1 LSRRGDGRLL
11 AADRITLRNRG
22 AEFMKIRNPF
32 YRLSIRTKIVLMI
45 IGMSAIFGSGL
56 LAFIYVQ
63 IQSTL
68 RDEAINKTRILA
80 DGLSVKA
87 AEPVQVEDLNA
98 LRLVQGEATIQSD
111 VAYCFIRDGRGR
123 VISSSFE
130 GNQVPQALQN
140 INPLQPGMPREAAA
154 VVALKGRVIEVVDVA
169 SPIAGG
175 TLGSVH
181 VGVNMTKIKNNIR
194 NLLMFIMAVGILS
207 LGILSAVTLIL
218 SSIAISPVRDLMRVA
233 DALGRGDLSKRAKVT
248 TGDELGQLG
257 DTLNRTIDRLQGL
270 TQTES
275 DRDKM
280 QHQVMNLLS
289 IVSTAA
295 EGDLTAKAE
304 VTADALGSVADAF
317 NLMITGL
324 TTLVTHA
331 SNVAS
336 EIQRST
342 SEILHSSERMKQGAE
357 VQTAQI
363 RTASD
368 AVNTM
373 SHTTRRMAKNAEA
386 ATQTSLK
393 ATQAAVKGGASVAET
408 IKGMQRIR
416 STVQSTGKKIKGLGE
431 RSLEIGAIIEVINEI
446 ATQTNLLAL
455 NAAIEA
461 ARAGEQGKGFAVVA
475 DEVRKLSERA
485 TRATKD
491 ITALIKGIQV
501 ETNEVVT
508 VMEEGT
514 REVEEGTKLA
524 DQAGTALR
532 EIEQIV
538 EQTAGLVTDI
548 TRAAGDQVE
557 ATASVVS
564 SMDSI
569 LKQTQETTHGIQDT
583 VTTIGKLAELSKRLS
598 DAIGKFKLGKEIAG
612 QPDETDLPIF
622 ESFPSVT
629 EQVTTSDEEIKLGFI
644 E

>member
-1 LSRRGDGRLL
+1 
-11 AADRITLRNRG
+11 
-22 AEFMKIRNPF
+22 MKIRNPF
-32 YRLSIRTKIVLMI
+32 YRLSFRTKIVLMI
-45 IGMSAIFGSGL
+45 MGMSVIFGTGI

-63 IQSTL
+63 IQNTL
-68 RDEAINKTRILA
+68 RDEAISKTRILA

-98 LRLVQGEATIQSD
+98 LQFIQGEAIIQSD
-111 VAYCFIRDGRGR
+111 VAYCFIKDGRGH

-130 GNQVPQALQN
+130 GNQVPPILQS
-140 INPLQPGMPREAAA
+140 INTLQPGTPREEAA
-154 VVALKGRVIEVVDVA
+154 VVKLKGGVVEVIDVA

-181 VGVNMTKIKNNIR
+181 VGLNMSKIKDNIR
-194 NLLMFIMAVGILS
+194 NLLIFIMAVGFVS
-207 LGILSAVTLIL
+207 LGILSVVTLVLSAVT
-218 SSIAISPVRDLMRVA
+218 IAPVRDLMRVA
-233 DALGRGDLSKRAKVT
+233 EALGRGDLSKKANVT

-257 DTLNRTIDRLQGL
+257 DTLNSTIDRLQGL
-270 TQTES
+270 IQTES

-280 QHQVMNLLS
+280 QHQVMDLLS
-289 IVSTAA
+289 VVSTAA
-295 EGDLTAKAE
+295 EGDLTVKAE

-324 TTLVTHA
+324 TTLVTQA

-342 SEILHSSERMKQGAE
+342 SEILHSSERMRQGAE
-357 VQTAQI
+357 QQAAQI

-368 AVNTM
+368 AVNAM
-373 SHTTRRMAKNAEA
+373 SHTTQRMAENAEA

-416 STVQSTGKKIKGLGE
+416 ATVQSTGKKIKGLGE

-475 DEVRKLSERA
+475 DEVRKLAERA
-485 TRATKD
+485 ARATKD
-491 ITALIKGIQV
+491 ITGLIKGIQV
-501 ETNEVVT
+501 ETSEAVT

-524 DQAGTALR
+524 DQAGAALR

-538 EQTAGLVTDI
+538 KQTASLVTDI
-548 TRAAGDQVE
+548 TRAAGDQVKVDRE
-557 ATASVVS
+557 RGELHGQHSQTDPGDHPRRPGYRDDHRQDWRNFPNGSPTPSA
-564 SMDSI
+564 DSNSARRWAF
-569 LKQTQETTHGIQDT
+569 GR
-583 VTTIGKLAELSKRLS
+583 AR
-598 DAIGKFKLGKEIAG
+598 
-612 QPDETDLPIF
+612 
-622 ESFPSVT
+622 
-629 EQVTTSDEEIKLGFI
+629 
-644 E
+644 

>member
-1 LSRRGDGRLL
+1 
-11 AADRITLRNRG
+11 
-22 AEFMKIRNPF
+22 MKIRNPF

-45 IGMSAIFGSGL
+45 MGMSAIFGSGI

-68 RDEAINKTRILA
+68 RDEAISKTRILA

-98 LRLVQGEATIQSD
+98 LQFIQGEAISQSD
-111 VAYCFIRDGRGR
+111 VAYCFIKDGRGR

-130 GNQVPQALQN
+130 GNQVPPVLQN
-140 INPLQPGMPREAAA
+140 INTLQPGMPREEAA
-154 VVALKGRVIEVVDVA
+154 VVTLKGSVVEVIDIA

-181 VGVNMTKIKNNIR
+181 VGLNMTKIKDNIR
-194 NLLMFIMAVGILS
+194 NLLMFIMAVGFVS
-207 LGILSAVTLIL
+207 LGILSAVTLVL
-218 SSIAISPVRDLMRVA
+218 SAVTIAPVRDLMRVA
-233 DALGRGDLSKRAKVT
+233 EALGRGDLSKKANVT

-270 TQTES
+270 IQTES

-280 QHQVMNLLS
+280 QHQVMDLLS
-289 IVSTAA
+289 VVSTAA
-295 EGDLTAKAE
+295 EGDLTVKAE

-324 TTLVTHA
+324 TTLVTQA
-331 SNVAS
+331 SNVAT

-342 SEILHSSERMKQGAE
+342 SEILHSSERMRQGAE
-357 VQTAQI
+357 VQAAQI

-373 SHTTRRMAKNAEA
+373 SHTTQRMAENAEA

-416 STVQSTGKKIKGLGE
+416 AAVQSTGKKIKGLGE

-475 DEVRKLSERA
+475 DEVRKLAERA
-485 TRATKD
+485 ARATKD
-491 ITALIKGIQV
+491 ITGLIKGIQV
-501 ETNEVVT
+501 ETSEAVT

-524 DQAGTALR
+524 DQAGAALR

-538 EQTAGLVTDI
+538 KQTAGLVTDI
-548 TRAAGDQVE
+548 TRAAGDQVKVTE
-557 ATASVVS
+557 SVVG

-569 LKQTQETTHGIQDT
+569 LKQTQETTHGVQDT
-583 VTTIGKLAELSKRLS
+583 VTTIGKLAELSKRLT
-598 DAIGKFKLGKEIAG
+598 DAIGRFKLGKEIAG
-612 QPDETDLPIF
+612 QPGEAELPTL
-622 ESFPSVT
+622 EGFPPIA

>member
-1 LSRRGDGRLL
+1 
-11 AADRITLRNRG
+11 
-22 AEFMKIRNPF
+22 MKIRSPF
-32 YRLSIRTKIVLMI
+32 YRLSIRTKIMLMI
-45 IGMSAIFGSGL
+45 IGMSAIFGSGI
-56 LAFIYVQ
+56 LAFVYIQ
-63 IQSTL
+63 IQSTI
-68 RDEAINKTRILA
+68 RDESVNKTRILA
-80 DGLSVKA
+80 DGLSIKA

-98 LRLVQGEATIQSD
+98 LQFIQGEAMSQSD
-111 VAYCFIRDGRGR
+111 VAYCFIKDGRGR

-130 GNQVPQALQN
+130 GNQVPPVLQN
-140 INPLQPGMPREAAA
+140 INTLLPGRPREEAA
-154 VVALKGRVIEVVDVA
+154 VVTLKGSVVEIIDIV

-181 VGVNMTKIKNNIR
+181 VGLNMTKIKGNIR
-194 NLLMFIMAVGILS
+194 NLLMVIMAVGIVS
-207 LGILSAVTLIL
+207 LGILSAVTLVL
-218 SSIAISPVRDLMRVA
+218 SAVTIAPVRDLMRVA
-233 DALGRGDLSKRAKVT
+233 EALGRGDLSKKANVT

-270 TQTES
+270 VQTES

-280 QHQVMNLLS
+280 QHQVMDLLS

-295 EGDLTAKAE
+295 EGDLTVKAE

-317 NLMITGL
+317 NLMIAGL
-324 TTLVTHA
+324 TTLVTQA
-331 SNVAS
+331 SNVAT

-342 SEILHSSERMKQGAE
+342 SEILHSSERMRRGAE
-357 VQTAQI
+357 VQAAQI
-363 RTASD
+363 RAASD
-368 AVNTM
+368 AVNAM
-373 SHTTRRMAKNAEA
+373 SHTTERMAEDAEA

-416 STVQSTGKKIKGLGE
+416 TAVQSTGKKIKGLGE

-475 DEVRKLSERA
+475 DEVRKLAERA
-485 TRATKD
+485 ARATKD
-491 ITALIKGIQV
+491 ITGLIKGIQV
-501 ETNEVVT
+501 ETTEAVT

-514 REVEEGTKLA
+514 HEVEEGTKLA
-524 DQAGTALR
+524 DQAGAALR

-538 EQTAGLVTDI
+538 EQTAGLMTNI
-548 TRAAGDQVE
+548 TRVAGDQVKG
-557 ATASVVS
+557 TASVVE

-569 LKQTQETTHGIQDT
+569 LKQTHETTRGVEDT
-583 VTTIGKLAELSKRLS
+583 VTTIGKLAELSKRLT
-598 DAIGKFKLGKEIAG
+598 DAIGRFKLGKEITG
-612 QPDETDLPIF
+612 QPDEAELPIL
-622 ESFPSVT
+622 ESFPPIA
-629 EQVTTSDEEIKLGFI
+629 EQVTISDEEIKLGFI